1 MPDPAPSGENVFVE
15 QAAKEKEAA
24 SAQNAEATVPENAGD
39 SSPAF
44 QPVVLDG
51 VTYNTEDELREA
63 VMLKADYTRKTME
76 TAALKHRLEE
86 QLGQGESGRPVQGPG
101 DLWIGEDGVERNQ
114 TGAGAPG
121 GLQDAVRPEPR
132 DTGQPEGAPNG
143 RTLPTEADDDDDIP
157 TRAEM
162 RRLREDIVREV
173 RQEVQQ
179 TVGADAARRARAE
192 RLTRWNQEIA
202 DTETRQPGYTAAVEA
217 EIASMKYSGD
227 PVLAELTGGSK
238 AAAYAHIYMNR
249 VVPKVRAA
257 PSHVEGGVRTPP
269 AGDTGPLADVTGS
282 DDRELLI
289 AHMKRGGRRIETE

>member
-1 MPDPAPSGENVFVE
+1 VFVE
-15 QAAKEKEAA
+15 QAVKERDAA

-44 QPVVLDG
+44 QSVVLDG
-51 VTYNTEDELREA
+51 VAYNTEDELREA

-76 TAALKHRLEE
+76 TAVLKHRLEE

-143 RTLPTEADDDDDIP
+143 RALSTEEDDDDVP
-157 TRAEM
+157 TRADM
-162 RRLREDIVREV
+162 RQLREDIARDV
-173 RQEVQQ
+173 RQEIKQ

-192 RLTRWNQEIA
+192 RLARWNQDIA
-202 DTETRQPGYTAAVEA
+202 ESETRLPGYTAAVEA
-217 EIASMKYSGD
+217 EIAAMQYSGD

-238 AAAYAHIYMNR
+238 AAAYAHIYMTR
-249 VVPKVRAA
+249 VAPKVRAA

-269 AGDTGPLADVTGS
+269 AGDTGPLADVIGP
-282 DDRELLI
+282 DDREGLI
-289 AHMKRGGRRIETE
+289 AHMRRGGRIIETE